1 MVQEVEGEVEALLT
15 LGMVHSTFYNFLYY
29 LKKRKNKYNKV
40 ISDCHLAEI
49 ESTGVLTM

>member
-15 LGMVHSTFYNFLYY
+15 LGMVYSTFYNFLYH
-29 LKKRKNKYNKV
+29 LKKKYNKG

-49 ESTGVLTM
+49 ESTGVLMM

>member
-15 LGMVHSTFYNFLYY
+15 LGIVYSTFYNFLYH
-29 LKKRKNKYNKV
+29 LKKKKYNKG

-49 ESTGVLTM
+49 ESTGVLMM